1 MKKLSNTEA
10 KLKKSVVYKK
20 ACNTSENVYT
30 FADVLTFIE
39 TLLSKEM
46 FFLKNFTPKAV
57 LKLKNF

>member
-46 FFLKNFTPKAV
+46 FFKKISHQKQF
-57 LKLKNF
+57 